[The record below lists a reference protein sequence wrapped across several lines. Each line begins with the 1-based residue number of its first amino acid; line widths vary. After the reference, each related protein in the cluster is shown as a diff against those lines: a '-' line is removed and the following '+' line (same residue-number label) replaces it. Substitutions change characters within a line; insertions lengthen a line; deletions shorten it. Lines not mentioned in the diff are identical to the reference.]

1 MEDLM
6 ERAATSPVVEDLM
19 HRLRQPSMISG
30 SDIPA
35 NKVTLSGGE
44 SMANLGRRPASESMA
59 DRNHRARLTRLM
71 AGKKVSK
78 ERRHSLVLGKGREL
92 MKPQGYR
99 KVATAVPMV
108 TRKKEEKEG
117 GVGVVVGKERRA
129 REKKKKVPQVNYYG
143 YSTQ

>member
-1 MEDLM
+1 M

-108 TRKKEEKEG
+108 TRKKEEEKEG
-117 GVGVVVGKERRA
+117 GGGVGIERRE

>member
-1 MEDLM
+1 
-6 ERAATSPVVEDLM
+6 
-19 HRLRQPSMISG
+19 
-30 SDIPA
+30 
-35 NKVTLSGGE
+35 
-44 SMANLGRRPASESMA
+44 
-59 DRNHRARLTRLM
+59 M

-117 GVGVVVGKERRA
+117 GVGVGVGGKERGE
-129 REKKKKVPQVNYYG
+129 RERKKKVPQVNYYG